1 MSGPPWLSWRVAG
14 MVLGAAIA
22 GAAIGK
28 VSGFVLAQVRLA
40 RTIREI
46 TVEMRSR
53 KPKVVD
59 QSLCG

>member
-1 MSGPPWLSWRVAG
+1 